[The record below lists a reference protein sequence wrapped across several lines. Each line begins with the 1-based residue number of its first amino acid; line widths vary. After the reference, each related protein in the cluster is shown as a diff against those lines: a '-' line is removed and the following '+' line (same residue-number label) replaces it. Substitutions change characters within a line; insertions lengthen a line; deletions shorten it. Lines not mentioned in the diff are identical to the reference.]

1 MITLLITIIFSIYQ
15 QELRMVM
22 EAVMMEVVVM
32 VVVVGVGVVMVV
44 LVVGCTD
51 GDYQS
56 IC

>member
-32 VVVVGVGVVMVV
+32 VVVV
-44 LVVGCTD
+44 VGCTD